1 MNYYDY
7 YAKKYM
13 PGKAEEPKD
22 RKRFTSYLNLAVFT
36 IVLTGFGLLS
46 FILPKK
52 EISELEKR
60 KLAVMPSF
68 SVSTMFEG
76 TYMKDMDLYFADN
89 FPMREGFVQMAF
101 WMRDGRGFHS
111 SDITLYLDDAVSD
124 TSAAGDSL
132 AVKKDSLALADS
144 VGADTLA
151 DDADVNLAN
160 KGLMIVNNRA
170 LQIFGG
176 SKKTAKRYTD
186 MINTY
191 KNTLD
196 PDLHVFC
203 IIAPSPTAFYL
214 PSNHKELSND
224 EPANIHDIYSNLNAS
239 ISTVDAYSEINA
251 HKKEYLYFR
260 TDHHWTGRGAYYAY
274 RAFCKTSG
282 FTPLELDSMQQKT
295 IPNFLGTLYSKT
307 RDKTLKDSIDHVD
320 YWIIPG
326 AHKCWYW
333 TKKNQK
339 KLVSTTLLA
348 EHAKGENAYGVFLG
362 SDYPM
367 MKIQTGIKNGRRAV
381 IIKNS
386 FGNAFAPFVT
396 AHYEEVYVI
405 DYRYFK
411 QGLSAFMKENKITDL
426 IFISDTFLAN
436 ADSHQKKMKKILK

>member
-1 MNYYDY
+1 MNYYEFY
-7 YAKKYM
+7 SKKHM
-13 PGKAEEPKD
+13 PCRQNETED
-22 RKRFTSYLNLAVFT
+22 RKRRIAYMNLVVFT
-36 IVLTGFGLLS
+36 IVLTAFGLLS

-52 EISELEKR
+52 GISDIEKR
-60 KLAVMPSF
+60 KLAVMPTF
-68 SVSTMFEG
+68 SMDNVFEG
-76 TYMKDMDLYFADN
+76 TYMKDVDLYFADN

-111 SDITLYLDDAVSD
+111 SDIKLYVDPVAEDTSSASD
-124 TSAAGDSL
+124 TLDT
-132 AVKKDSLALADS
+132 KKDTLALADS
-144 VGADTLA
+144 LAIDTMA

-160 KGLMIVNNRA
+160 KGLMIVNSRA

-186 MINTY
+186 MINAY
-191 KNTLD
+191 KKTLD
-196 PDLHVFC
+196 PSVNVFC
-203 IIAPSPTAFYL
+203 VIAPSPTAFYL
-214 PSNHKELSND
+214 PENHRDLSNN
-224 EPANIHDIYSNLNAS
+224 EPNNIRDIYTNLDPS
-239 ISTVDAYSEINA
+239 IKTADAYSEILA
-251 HKKEYLYFR
+251 HKDEYLYFR

-274 RAFCKTSG
+274 RAFCESSG
-282 FTPLELDSMQQKT
+282 FTPLELDSMQKKT

-307 RDKTLKDSIDHVD
+307 RDKTLKDSADFVD

-326 AHKCWYW
+326 THKCWYAG
-333 TKKNQK
+333 KKNQK
-339 KLVSTTLLA
+339 KLISTTLLA

-367 MKIQTGIKNGRRAV
+367 MKIQNSVKNGRRAV

-386 FGNAFAPFVT
+386 FGNAFSPFLT

-411 QGLSAFMKENKITDL
+411 QGLSSFIKENSITDV